1 MKRKRCFVLCFVLS
15 LVLMFAGCATFN
27 KSHTSHVAQ
36 QGQMV
41 RQGRIDDVVQK
52 LEVKARKGGRDGV
65 LNALSAGY
73 YYLSMQDYDNSREL
87 FKIAEDQIEQYEERA
102 KVNARDI
109 AANAKAAVTSDME
122 LPYKGEMFEKVM
134 VNTMLTMNYL
144 FKKDLQ
150 EANVEVRRAEIRQK
164 EAIDKHQGELEKI
177 EKQKKEKNI
186 DDKSLNSIYAN
197 YNVLDE
203 FSSKVINS
211 FQNGFTYYLGGM
223 VYELDNKPDD
233 AYQDYYKSF
242 SLFKNKY
249 TLKKLIELSQELK
262 MQTEYEQWV
271 NMYKDLF
278 NEEVQK
284 QDPGPKPRNANAELV
299 VVYFCGNV
307 PQKTQAKFSLWL
319 PQKSF
324 NVAFPFYDKN
334 NLYMN
339 DGYLEINQNGET
351 LGKTEMVFDFV
362 PIVITALKEKL
373 PGMVIRQIIRLIAKN
388 KIENTAAKKI
398 GFMGQIAAKV
408 FNTVSE
414 RADLRGWYELPG
426 NIQIFRAKIEAGP
439 STIALKETSSQGE
452 TWQNDIKLEV
462 PEKGT
467 ALVLVHQLFSKKIA
481 HSVVL

>member
-1 MKRKRCFVLCFVLS
+1 MKRKKCLVLWVVLL

-52 LEVKARKGGRDGV
+52 LEAKARKGGRDGV

-73 YYLSMQDYDNSREL
+73 YYLSIQDYDNSREL

-144 FKKDLQ
+144 FKEDLQ
-150 EANVEVRRAEIRQK
+150 GANVEVRRAEIRQK

-177 EKQKKEKNI
+177 EKQKKEKKI

-197 YNVLDE
+197 YSVLDE

-223 VYELDNKPDD
+223 VYELDNKLDD

-242 SLFKNKY
+242 SLYKNKY

-262 MQTEYEQWV
+262 MQTEHEKWV
-271 NMYKDLF
+271 NMHKELF
-278 NEEVQK
+278 NEEVQE
-284 QDPGPKPRNANAELV
+284 QEPGTTPRPNSAELV
-299 VVYFCGNV
+299 VIYFCGNV

-334 NLYMN
+334 MLYVN
-339 DGYLEINQNGET
+339 DGSLEINRNGEL
-351 LGKTEMVFDFV
+351 LGKTEMVLDFV
-362 PIVITALKEKL
+362 PIVIKALKEKL
-373 PGMVIRQIIRLIAKN
+373 PGMIIRQIIRLISKN
-388 KIENTAAKKI
+388 QVEKTAEKKGGLLGKYAAKI
-398 GFMGQIAAKV
+398 
-408 FNTVSE
+408 FNSVSE

-426 NIQIFRAKIEAGP
+426 NIQVFRAKIEAGP
-439 STIALKETSSQGE
+439 ATISLKETSNQGE
-452 TWQNDIKLEV
+452 TWENDIKLEV
-462 PEKGT
+462 PGKGT

>member
-1 MKRKRCFVLCFVLS
+1 MFV
-15 LVLMFAGCATFN
+15 GCTTFN
-27 KSHTSHVAQ
+27 KSHTSHFAQ

-52 LEVKARKGGRDGV
+52 LEEKARKGGRDGV

-73 YYLSMQDYDNSREL
+73 YYLSLQDYDNSREL
-87 FKIAEDQIEQYEERA
+87 FKIAEDQFEQYEERA

-109 AANAKAAVTSDME
+109 AAGAKAAISSDME

-144 FKKDLQ
+144 FKEDLQ
-150 EANVEVRRAEIRQK
+150 GANVEVRRAEIRQK
-164 EAIDKHQGELEKI
+164 QAIDKHQKELKKI
-177 EKQKKEKNI
+177 EKQKKEKKI

-197 YNVLDE
+197 YSVLDE
-203 FSSKVINS
+203 FGSKVINS

-223 VYELDNKPDD
+223 VYELNNKLDD

-242 SLFKNKY
+242 SLYKNKY
-249 TLKKLIELSQELK
+249 TLKKMIELSQTLDMKNEHEK
-262 MQTEYEQWV
+262 WV
-271 NMYKDLF
+271 NMYKDLY
-278 NEEVQK
+278 NEELQSR
-284 QDPGPKPRNANAELV
+284 DTGANPGTGPAELV

-334 NLYMN
+334 ALYMN
-339 DGYLEINQNGET
+339 DGSLEINQNGEI
-351 LGKTEMVFDFV
+351 LGKTEMVLDFI
-362 PIVITALKEKL
+362 PIVIKALKEKL
-373 PGMVIRQIIRLIAKN
+373 AGMIVRQIIRLIAKN
-388 KIENTAAKKI
+388 KIEKTASKKGGILGKFAAKI
-398 GFMGQIAAKV
+398 

-439 STIALKETSSQGE
+439 STIELKETSNQGE
-452 TWQNDIKLEV
+452 TWVNDIDLDV

-467 ALVLVHQLFSKKIA
+467 AVVLVHQLFSKKIA